1 MRQSKFEAKQILN
14 LRFNDLRLKTIEHD
28 VGNSEFPVYKCQMN
42 NSEKFPKPKDSGT
55 RAKDVLEI
63 VHTDVLIVTGM
74 ELASQAVLVTRERAI
89 EKVKQFVAHLAKL
102 GTSGRVHFEQDEAE
116 ICKTRL
122 RTRVFSTFYTCL
134 KR

>member
-1 MRQSKFEAKQILN
+1 MRVNAI
-14 LRFNDLRLKTIEHD
+14 RLKTIEHD
-28 VGNSEFPVYKCQMN
+28 VGNCEFPEYKCQMN

-55 RAKDVLEI
+55 RAKELLEI
-63 VHTDVLIVTGM
+63 VHTDLLIVTGM
-74 ELASQAVLVTRERAI
+74 ELAAQTVLVTREEAI
-89 EKVKQFVAHLAKL
+89 EEVKQFVALLAKS
-102 GTSGRVHFEQDEAE
+102 GASGRVHLEQDEAE